1 MNKGT
6 KKRHDKKE
14 GTERAE
20 GRLAEYNQLCSD
32 LTIEKGCNQVEVNI
46 SSIDGIRIK
55 VML

>member
-20 GRLAEYNQLCSD
+20 GRLAEHNQLCSD
-32 LTIEKGCNQVEVNI
+32 LSIEKGCSQVEMNI
-46 SSIDGIRIK
+46 RSIDGIRIK

>member
-6 KKRHDKKE
+6 KKRHDKE

-20 GRLAEYNQLCSD
+20 GRLAEYDQLCSD